1 MTKEVIEK
9 YLKQYLAIKRLG
21 YIKNI
26 RDDNIGVNSSFMSY
40 IKKDKNDGVGIRVRR
55 CYSKA
60 SIMLFYLNFTEGN
73 CNILEKV
80 RDIYGNNYKNNFLK
94 YLQVDVWADNYSDN
108 GIYKFK
114 IVVNRV
120 EKRIYFYIYNY
131 SKRIVFNRLYWDFS
145 IIEKAISEK
154 ISYLLIVKAFSK
166 VIDGSEY
173 FKYCNID
180 VYRFK
185 DFELFLR
192 LVESGIIG
200 VRIKLGRKISN
211 NSLSKNISF
220 FMKNSDLNKLFAIY
234 K

>member
-1 MTKEVIEK
+1 MAKEVIDK

-26 RDDNIGVNSSFMSY
+26 RNDDIGVNSSFMSY

-60 SIMLFYLNFTEGN
+60 YIVLFYLNFTEGN

-80 RDIYGNNYKNNFLK
+80 RDIYGKSYKNNFLK

-120 EKRIYFYIYNY
+120 EKRVYLYIYNY

-180 VYRFK
+180 IYHFK

>member
-1 MTKEVIEK
+1 M
-9 YLKQYLAIKRLG
+9 G
-21 YIKNI
+21 
-26 RDDNIGVNSSFMSY
+26 
-40 IKKDKNDGVGIRVRR
+40 
-55 CYSKA
+55 
-60 SIMLFYLNFTEGN
+60 
-73 CNILEKV
+73 
-80 RDIYGNNYKNNFLK
+80 
-94 YLQVDVWADNYSDN
+94 
-108 GIYKFK
+108 
-114 IVVNRV
+114 
-120 EKRIYFYIYNY
+120 
-131 SKRIVFNRLYWDFS
+131 
-145 IIEKAISEK
+145 
-154 ISYLLIVKAFSK
+154 FSK

>member
-1 MTKEVIEK
+1 
-9 YLKQYLAIKRLG
+9 
-21 YIKNI
+21 
-26 RDDNIGVNSSFMSY
+26 
-40 IKKDKNDGVGIRVRR
+40 
-55 CYSKA
+55 
-60 SIMLFYLNFTEGN
+60 MLFYLNFTEGN

-120 EKRIYFYIYNY
+120 EKRIYLYIYNY

-145 IIEKAISEK
+145 KIEKAISEK
-154 ISYLLIVKAFSK
+154 ISYLLIVKTFSK

-180 VYRFK
+180 IYHFK

>member
-1 MTKEVIEK
+1 MAKEVIDK

-26 RDDNIGVNSSFMSY
+26 RNDDIGVNSSFMSY

-60 SIMLFYLNFTEGN
+60 YIMLFYLNFTEGN

-80 RDIYGNNYKNNFLK
+80 RDIYGKSYKNNFLK

-120 EKRIYFYIYNY
+120 EKRVYLYIYNY

-180 VYRFK
+180 IYHFK

>member
-1 MTKEVIEK
+1 MAKEVIEK

-60 SIMLFYLNFTEGN
+60 YIMLFYLNFTEGN

-131 SKRIVFNRLYWDFS
+131 SK
-145 IIEKAISEK
+145 
-154 ISYLLIVKAFSK
+154 
-166 VIDGSEY
+166 
-173 FKYCNID
+173 
-180 VYRFK
+180 
-185 DFELFLR
+185 
-192 LVESGIIG
+192 
-200 VRIKLGRKISN
+200 
-211 NSLSKNISF
+211 
-220 FMKNSDLNKLFAIY
+220 
-234 K
+234 